1 MEGVSMRDYEG
12 QRDFFGSAS
21 QGELDELNKALTAGY
36 QNPPL
41 SGGNALRVESLEATL
56 RIVTFTQQNIRLW
69 KNIPK
74 LPAYSTVEEYNL
86 QSSYG
91 SDNGMF
97 VQEGELPQTQ
107 DAAYERKMAQVKF
120 MGTQREVSHVA
131 TLVRPAHGNA
141 IALETQN
148 GAIWLLE
155 RMERA
160 LFDGRSDVIAQAFDG
175 LLKQIT
181 DDPVAA
187 SQNVLD
193 MRGGPITEDAIE
205 EATNLVV
212 NNYGVPDNMY
222 LAGRAKS
229 DIVKQFY
236 PRERQNL
243 PAPVNGKV
251 GMSIGSF
258 ESSAGEIIFQPDIFL
273 RSGRNNGVKVA
284 PSAATSTRAA
294 TAPTAAGANVAGPI
308 TGCASR
314 RRTSATSSTPSR
326 RSTASVSRRVAAPAT
341 SQSRRPETPST

>member
-56 RIVTFTQQNIRLW
+56 RIVTFTQQNIRMW

-120 MGTQREVSHVA
+120 MGTQREVSHVM
-131 TLVRPAHGNA
+131 TLVRPAHGNV

-155 RMERA
+155 RIERA
-160 LFDGRSDVIAQAFDG
+160 LFDGRSDVIPNAFDG

-181 DDPVAA
+181 DDPIAS

-193 MRGGPITEDAIE
+193 MRGGPITEDALE
-205 EATNLVV
+205 EATNLDRKSVV
-212 NNYGVPDNMY
+212 
-222 LAGRAKS
+222 
-229 DIVKQFY
+229 
-236 PRERQNL
+236 
-243 PAPVNGKV
+243 
-251 GMSIGSF
+251 
-258 ESSAGEIIFQPDIFL
+258 
-273 RSGRNNGVKVA
+273 
-284 PSAATSTRAA
+284 
-294 TAPTAAGANVAGPI
+294 
-308 TGCASR
+308 
-314 RRTSATSSTPSR
+314 
-326 RSTASVSRRVAAPAT
+326 
-341 SQSRRPETPST
+341 